1 MECKMKLFSPLLFL
15 RQIRNV
21 GNLSLW
27 TKQWFWQVTGPHI
40 NQCFQRKG
48 LDLCP
53 LSSLLLGSM
62 VGFFSFL
69 LFIFFFSVLFCFF
82 QCQSI
87 LFLCNTF
94 SWKMFLFS
102 GSPSAKPFQKASVE
116 IWTYNDVLFYFL
128 TMNNGS
134 LNTNG
139 NSTQIKAEVQR
150 VGGNSH
156 YLQALLFH
164 VLKKKFLFSAAKS
177 LLPPVENTQ
186 GLCKSMLR
194 WGKIRVD

>member
-1 MECKMKLFSPLLFL
+1 MPLLIKINGWCELQGLLFQGIVQLAFVQQPAPFVSSALNGMQNETVFSPLLSL

-27 TKQWFWQVTGPHI
+27 IKQWLQQVTGPRI

-53 LSSLLLGSM
+53 LSNLLLGRM

-69 LFIFFFSVLFCFF
+69 FFLSFFNFFSVLFCFF

-87 LFLCNTF
+87 LFLCNAF

-102 GSPSAKPFQKASVE
+102 GSPSALIKTPPE
-116 IWTYNDVLFYFL
+116 
-128 TMNNGS
+128 S
-134 LNTNG
+134 LCRNLN
-139 NSTQIKAEVQR
+139 
-150 VGGNSH
+150 
-156 YLQALLFH
+156 L
-164 VLKKKFLFSAAKS
+164 
-177 LLPPVENTQ
+177 
-186 GLCKSMLR
+186 
-194 WGKIRVD
+194 